1 MEWEVVIGLEIHAQ
15 LATQSKIF
23 SGAATAYGADANTQA
38 CAVDLGLPG
47 VLPVFNE
54 EALRMAVK
62 FGLAIDA
69 EIGKKSVFD
78 RKNYFYPDSPKGYQ
92 TTQLHYPTVGM
103 GHIDIE
109 LDDGSTRR
117 INVTRAHLEEDAGK
131 SVHEGFG
138 GLSGIDLNRAGT
150 PLIEIVSEPELRSA
164 KEASAYFRKMHSIVT
179 YLGICDGDLSQGSMR
194 CDCNVSL
201 RPKGQ
206 TEFGTR
212 TEIKNVNSFRNVERA
227 IEAEIE
233 RQMDIL
239 EEGGRIIQETRLYDA
254 DKNETRAMRSKEV
267 ANDYRYFPCP
277 DLLPVII
284 DDNYIEAVRA
294 TLPELPD
301 QKRHRFQK
309 DHGLSA
315 IDAAVLSS
323 QRELAHYFET
333 AAQIANDY
341 KLAANWVQ
349 GDVSATLNRLE
360 LDITALPVSA
370 EQLGQILLRIKD
382 NTLNNGG
389 AKEVFNALLADP
401 SQTDIDALIDQLGL
415 KQVSD
420 TGAIEAIVND
430 VLAAN
435 PKLVESYLATPED
448 KRAKAIGPFIGLVRK
463 AAKGVNPQ
471 VVMDVLQQQLN
482 RL

>member
-15 LATQSKIF
+15 LATKSKIF
-23 SGAATAYGADANTQA
+23 SGSSTAYGAEANTQA
-38 CAVDLGLPG
+38 NAVDLGLPG

-69 EIGKKSVFD
+69 EIGLKSIFD

-92 TTQLHYPTVGM
+92 TTQLHHPIVGM

-109 LDDGSTRR
+109 LEGGVSKR

-131 SVHEGFG
+131 SVHEGFAG
-138 GLSGIDLNRAGT
+138 MSGIDLNRAGT
-150 PLIEIVSEPELRSA
+150 PLIEIVSEPEMRTA
-164 KEASAYFRKMHSIVT
+164 KEAAAYFKKMHSIVT

-206 TEFGTR
+206 EEFGTR

-227 IEAEIE
+227 INTEIQ
-233 RQMDIL
+233 RQMDVL
-239 EEGGRIIQETRLYDA
+239 EDGGIIRQETRLYDA
-254 DKNETRAMRSKEV
+254 DKDETRAMRSKEV
-267 ANDYRYFPCP
+267 ENDYRYFPCP

-284 DDNYIEAVRA
+284 DQEYVEAVRA

-301 QKRHRFQK
+301 AKKARFQSE
-309 DHGLSA
+309 HGLSLM
-315 IDAAVLSS
+315 DAAVLSS
-323 QRELAHYFET
+323 DRIMADYFE
-333 AAQIANDY
+333 AAAKISGDY
-341 KLAANWVQ
+341 KIAANWVM
-349 GDVSATLNRLE
+349 GDVSAALNKNE
-360 LDITALPVSA
+360 IAISDIPVSA
-370 EQLGQILLRIKD
+370 EQLGALLSRIKD
-382 NTLNNGG
+382 NTLSNGG
-389 AKEVFNALLADP
+389 AKEVFNALWEGKG
-401 SQTDIDALIDQLGL
+401 TDVDALIESLGL

-420 TGAIEAIVND
+420 TGAIEEIVAQ
-430 VLAAN
+430 VLADN
-435 PKLVESYLATPED
+435 PKLVEGYLNTPED
-448 KRAKAIGPFIGLVRK
+448 KRAKAVGPFIGLVRK

-471 VVMDVLQQQLN
+471 VVMDVLQKKLSE
-482 RL
+482 LG